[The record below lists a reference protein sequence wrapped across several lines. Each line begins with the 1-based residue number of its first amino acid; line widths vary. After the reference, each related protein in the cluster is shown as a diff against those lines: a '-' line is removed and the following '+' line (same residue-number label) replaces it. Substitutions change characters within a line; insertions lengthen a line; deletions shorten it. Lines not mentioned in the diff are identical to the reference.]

1 MQRPF
6 AVIAICAATACA
18 AMAIYGFNRFPGPVE
33 SGAGGRGGSLPALE
47 AAVERSPDN
56 AEAWKALGRAHR
68 AAGSTGA
75 ALSAYVRAA
84 RLAPRDREVIAALR
98 DLAGA
103 AR

>member
-6 AVIAICAATACA
+6 AIIAVCAAAASA
-18 AMAIYGFNRFPGPVE
+18 AMAIYGFNRFSGETGSPV
-33 SGAGGRGGSLPALE
+33 GAGSVSALE
-47 AAVERSPDN
+47 AAVERSPGN

-68 AAGSTGA
+68 AAGQPQA
-75 ALSAYVRAA
+75 AVAAYVRAA

>member
-1 MQRPF
+1 MQRSF
-6 AVIAICAATACA
+6 AVIAVCAAAASA
-18 AMAIYGFNRFPGPVE
+18 AMAVYGYNRFSGETGSPVGA
-33 SGAGGRGGSLPALE
+33 SGVPALE

-68 AAGSTGA
+68 AAGRTEA
-75 ALSAYVRAA
+75 AVTAYVRAA